1 MITLEAPVA
10 SPALARAVPREV
22 PSCSRCRCG
31 RPVFFRNTTCVAC
44 GAELGY
50 EPSLRRVVALRA
62 TSDADLYALEAAP
75 AEPADPRRVKRCANF
90 ASPARCNW
98 LIPGPPA
105 RGSGSMYCLAC
116 SLNRTIPNLGVPG
129 NAGLWRRI
137 ESAKCHLVAQLLA
150 LGLPLDSWRD
160 SPARGAG
167 LAFEFKRATPGLP
180 VITGHDNGVVTLNV
194 AEADDVARE
203 RARQDMGE
211 PFRTLLGHLR
221 HEIGHYYWDRLI
233 KGSSWLEPFR
243 AVFGSEAA
251 DYGQALAQHYRNG
264 PPPGWQRAFISA
276 YATSHPWEDWAETWA
291 HYLHMVD
298 AVETA
303 SCMGIDA
310 ARADIAVRPFGTS
323 ALWRRDWRGSDQ
335 FLKLLND
342 WVGLS
347 AVMNEMCRSVGQ
359 ADFYPFVLSGPV
371 VTKLHFI
378 HCLVDEQR
386 R

>member
-1 MITLEAPVA
+1 VELVRAPP
-10 SPALARAVPREV
+10 SARAPAY
-22 PSCSRCRCG
+22 SSRCRCG
-31 RPVFFRNTTCVAC
+31 RPVFFRNTACVAC

-50 EPSLRRVVALRA
+50 EPSLRRVVALRT
-62 TSDADLYALEAAP
+62 TSDADLYAVD
-75 AEPADPRRVKRCANF
+75 AEPVGRRFKRCANF
-90 ASPARCNW
+90 DSPARCNW
-98 LIPGPPA
+98 LVA
-105 RGSGSMYCLAC
+105 DSLRGGGTTYCLAC
-116 SLNRTIPNLGVPG
+116 SLNHTIPNLAEPG
-129 NAGLWRRI
+129 NAALWRRI
-137 ESAKCHLVAQLLA
+137 ESAKCHLVAQLLS
-150 LGLPLDSWRD
+150 LGLPLESWRD
-160 SPARGAG
+160 SHVRSAG

-203 RARQDMGE
+203 RARQAMGE

-243 AVFGSEAA
+243 AVFGSESA
-251 DYGQALAQHYRNG
+251 DYGLALAQHYRHG
-264 PPPGWQRAFISA
+264 PPAGWQRAFISA

-298 AVETA
+298 AAETA
-303 SCMGIDA
+303 SRMGIDA
-310 ARADIAVRPFGTS
+310 ARAGIAVRPFGAN
-323 ALWRRDWRGSDQ
+323 ALWRRDWRGSDA
-335 FLKLLND
+335 FLELLND
-342 WVGLS
+342 WVGVS

-386 R
+386 H

>member
-1 MITLEAPVA
+1 MI
-10 SPALARAVPREV
+10 ALAAGATDAVPAPAAPRE
-22 PSCSRCRCG
+22 PAALSRCRCG
-31 RPVFFRNTTCVAC
+31 RPVFFRNTACVAC
-44 GAELGY
+44 GAELAY
-50 EPSLRRVVALRA
+50 EPTLRRVVALR
-62 TSDADLYALEAAP
+62 TTPDADLYTLDAQ
-75 AEPADPRRVKRCANF
+75 PADARRFKRCANF
-90 ASPARCNW
+90 DSPARCNW
-98 LIPGPPA
+98 LVAASPGA
-105 RGSGSMYCLAC
+105 IGAAYCLAC
-116 SLNRTIPNLGVPG
+116 SLNRTIPNLAQPG

-137 ESAKCHLVAQLLA
+137 ESAKCQLVAQLLA

-160 SPARGAG
+160 PPAAGAG

-203 RARQDMGE
+203 RARQEMGE

-233 KGSSWLEPFR
+233 KCTPWLEPFR
-243 AVFGSEAA
+243 ALFGSEAA
-251 DYGQALAQHYRNG
+251 DYRQALAQHYRNG
-264 PPPGWQRAFISA
+264 APAGWQRAFISA
-276 YATSHPWEDWAETWA
+276 YATSHPWEDWAESWA
-291 HYLHMVD
+291 HYLHMAD
-298 AVETA
+298 GAETA
-303 SCMGIDA
+303 ARLGIDA
-310 ARADIAVRPFGTS
+310 ARAGIAVRPFGPD
-323 ALWRRDWRGSDQ
+323 ALWRRDWRGSDA
-335 FLKLLND
+335 FLTLLND

-378 HCLVDEQR
+378 HCLVDSQR